1 MPHARLHPAP
11 PTPFPRS
18 SKGGYASGGG
28 AGACDKDVLARWFL
42 TEEGL
47 STNKIGMW
55 LGGANDLNKET
66 LRHFASL
73 LSFRGRSLDG
83 ALRYFLSLFKL
94 PGEAQ
99 QIDRV
104 MQVVLPLPTPSSPRA
119 RPRALT
125 PPPPSRTMSLPL
137 LSRTGRPHV
146 LTPPLSSP
154 SRFRRMPTRGRRP
167 TRKRRS
173 RPTRRT
179 SSPSR

>member
-1 MPHARLHPAP
+1 MVPHLIDPAPPCFYPSSLVPHARLHPAP

-99 QIDRV
+99 QIDRI
-104 MQVVLPLPTPSSPRA
+104 MQVVPPLPPNPVS
-119 RPRALT
+119 
-125 PPPPSRTMSLPL
+125 PPPHV
-137 LSRTGRPHV
+137 HV
-146 LTPPLSSP
+146 L
-154 SRFRRMPTRGRRP
+154 
-167 TRKRRS
+167 
-173 RPTRRT
+173 
-179 SSPSR
+179 

>member
-1 MPHARLHPAP
+1 MHQVAHGIRGDYSPPPSPLSLTPPSRETHIHVVPHLIDPAPPCFYPSSLVPHARLHPAP

-99 QIDRV
+99 QIDRI
-104 MQVVLPLPTPSSPRA
+104 MQVVPPLPPNPVS
-119 RPRALT
+119 
-125 PPPPSRTMSLPL
+125 PPPHV
-137 LSRTGRPHV
+137 HV
-146 LTPPLSSP
+146 L
-154 SRFRRMPTRGRRP
+154 
-167 TRKRRS
+167 
-173 RPTRRT
+173 
-179 SSPSR
+179 